1 MVRLD
6 AVDRSVKIP
15 KRPEMPE
22 TINAGPITLQRW
34 TVDRADDLDR
44 RSTSRFLS

>member
-1 MVRLD
+1 
-6 AVDRSVKIP
+6 VDRSVKIP